1 MTPLRS
7 VGVCA
12 ALFAT
17 AALAYV
23 LPGSSV
29 LRRMGDA
36 RDDLRLT
43 SLRVNGT
50 VAFTADTLLPAA
62 DALGVPPSGEEV
74 RTDATFSLR
83 IPGRCRLDLLNAGQ
97 SRQAVVFA
105 QGRTRVEGTAL
116 PSSRVALEE
125 VCALIAVRSN
135 GSEGLDA
142 LYRHL
147 RALGVDTHQTSLGRF
162 GGQVVYVLGAPD
174 GDAPRFEIYKDTFM
188 PARIQFT
195 REGQRL
201 DVRFLDFGG
210 PITGAWFPR
219 IVEVYRNDAL
229 QLRFSSLRA
238 DSRATLSD
246 KLFSATP

>member
-23 LPGSSV
+23 LPGGSV
-29 LRRMGDA
+29 LRRMANA
-36 RDDLRLT
+36 RNDLHLST
-43 SLRVNGT
+43 LKVDGT
-50 VAFTADTLLPAA
+50 IAFTADALLPAA
-62 DALGVPPSGEEV
+62 DAVGVPPSGDEV

-83 IPGRCRLDLLNAGQ
+83 LPGRCRLDLLNAGR
-97 SRQAVVFA
+97 SRQAVVSA
-105 QGRTRVEGTAL
+105 QGRTRVEGANL
-116 PSSRVALEE
+116 PWARAALEE
-125 VCALIAVRSN
+125 VCALVAVRSG

-147 RALGVDTHQTSLGRF
+147 RALGIDTHQTSLGRF
-162 GGQVVYVLGAPD
+162 GGQVVYVIGSQD
-174 GDAPRFEIYKDTFM
+174 GTGPSVQVYKDSFM
-188 PARIQFT
+188 PARIQFM
-195 REGQRL
+195 RDGQKL
-201 DVRFLDFGG
+201 DVRFLDYGG

-219 IVEVYRNDAL
+219 LVEVYRNDAL

-238 DSRATLSD
+238 DTRTSFPDT
-246 KLFSATP
+246 LFSATP